1 MGREKEKRRSR
12 EEEMNWLLKKRR
24 KGRRGR
30 PLRSREKKRNMRR
43 KKRNL
48 KKLKG
53 KRERKSV
60 KSKRKWKGIE
70 RREAKTPVMIEVVI
84 GEVHGALVAE
94 GKKMKGLEV
103 GHGEV
108 VVVVVAGWIERR
120 ERRMSGVQEVVKIG
134 EGMMMVHL
142 EGVHRLEGVPHLEE
156 ALHQEEMAELG
167 GGEMLHQEDPH
178 QDVEVEMMVH
188 QEGVLLL
195 EGILEKEMVVVPG
208 DQAQGMILLV
218 TGVVQEEGEILVT
231 DEVLPGEWE
240 TGRLLEEDLQGG
252 TLEEMMIG
260 EEGLLHG
267 VVRHLEED
275 HPLGV
280 DLPLVED
287 LVMMDPLIG
296 AATDLLPVT
305 TLHLPNQDQPV
316 NTKMKAG
323 RLSSVRLSASWDSP
337 GSCDIIVR
345 LPGFITL
352 VGFC

>member
-1 MGREKEKRRSR
+1 MG
-12 EEEMNWLLKKRR
+12 
-24 KGRRGR
+24 
-30 PLRSREKKRNMRR
+30 
-43 KKRNL
+43 
-48 KKLKG
+48 
-53 KRERKSV
+53 

-120 ERRMSGVQEVVKIG
+120 ERRMSGVQEVAKIG
-134 EGMMMVHL
+134 EGTMMVHL
-142 EGVHRLEGVPHLEE
+142 EGVHRLG
-156 ALHQEEMAELG
+156 
-167 GGEMLHQEDPH
+167 
-178 QDVEVEMMVH
+178 
-188 QEGVLLL
+188 
-195 EGILEKEMVVVPG
+195 GILEKEMVGDPG

-260 EEGLLHG
+260 EEGLLHVALPLIVMG
-267 VVRHLEED
+267 EECGAVVVIGL
-275 HPLGV
+275 L
-280 DLPLVED
+280 LVED

>member
-1 MGREKEKRRSR
+1 MG
-12 EEEMNWLLKKRR
+12 
-24 KGRRGR
+24 
-30 PLRSREKKRNMRR
+30 
-43 KKRNL
+43 
-48 KKLKG
+48 
-53 KRERKSV
+53 
-60 KSKRKWKGIE
+60 
-70 RREAKTPVMIEVVI
+70 
-84 GEVHGALVAE
+84 
-94 GKKMKGLEV
+94 
-103 GHGEV
+103 
-108 VVVVVAGWIERR
+108 
-120 ERRMSGVQEVVKIG
+120 
-134 EGMMMVHL
+134 GMMMVHL
-142 EGVHRLEGVPHLEE
+142 EGVHRLEGVLHLEE

-178 QDVEVEMMVH
+178 QDVEE
-188 QEGVLLL
+188 
-195 EGILEKEMVVVPG
+195 EMVVDPG

-260 EEGLLHG
+260 EEGLLHVALPLIVMGEECGAVVVIGLLQG
-267 VVRHLEED
+267 VVRPLEED

-305 TLHLPNQDQPV
+305 TLPLPNQDQPV

-352 VGFC
+352 VGLC

>member
-1 MGREKEKRRSR
+1 MG
-12 EEEMNWLLKKRR
+12 
-24 KGRRGR
+24 
-30 PLRSREKKRNMRR
+30 KKRNTRR

-48 KKLKG
+48 KRLKG
-53 KRERKSV
+53 K
-60 KSKRKWKGIE
+60 
-70 RREAKTPVMIEVVI
+70 
-84 GEVHGALVAE
+84 
-94 GKKMKGLEV
+94 
-103 GHGEV
+103 
-108 VVVVVAGWIERR
+108 R
-120 ERRMSGVQEVVKIG
+120 ERRMSGVQEVAKIG
-134 EGMMMVHL
+134 EGMMMVLL
-142 EGVHRLEGVPHLEE
+142 EGVHRLEG
-156 ALHQEEMAELG
+156 
-167 GGEMLHQEDPH
+167 DPH

-260 EEGLLHG
+260 EEGLLHVALPLIVMGEECGAVVVIGLLLLLEEGLLQG
-267 VVRHLEED
+267 VVRPLEED

-305 TLHLPNQDQPV
+305 
-316 NTKMKAG
+316 
-323 RLSSVRLSASWDSP
+323 
-337 GSCDIIVR
+337 
-345 LPGFITL
+345 
-352 VGFC
+352 

>member
-1 MGREKEKRRSR
+1 
-12 EEEMNWLLKKRR
+12 
-24 KGRRGR
+24 
-30 PLRSREKKRNMRR
+30 
-43 KKRNL
+43 
-48 KKLKG
+48 
-53 KRERKSV
+53 
-60 KSKRKWKGIE
+60 
-70 RREAKTPVMIEVVI
+70 MIEVVI

-108 VVVVVAGWIERR
+108 VVVVVAGGIERR
-120 ERRMSGVQEVVKIG
+120 ERRMSGVQEVAKIG

-188 QEGVLLL
+188 QEGV
-195 EGILEKEMVVVPG
+195 
-208 DQAQGMILLV
+208 ILLV

-260 EEGLLHG
+260 EEGLLHVALPLIVMGEECGAVVVIGLLLRLEEGLLQG
-267 VVRHLEED
+267 VVRPLEED

-305 TLHLPNQDQPV
+305 TLPLPNQDQPV

-323 RLSSVRLSASWDSP
+323 RLSSVRPSASWDSP

>member
-1 MGREKEKRRSR
+1 MG
-12 EEEMNWLLKKRR
+12 
-24 KGRRGR
+24 
-30 PLRSREKKRNMRR
+30 
-43 KKRNL
+43 
-48 KKLKG
+48 
-53 KRERKSV
+53 
-60 KSKRKWKGIE
+60 RKWKGIE

-84 GEVHGALVAE
+84 GEVRGALVAE

-108 VVVVVAGWIERR
+108 VVVVAAGGIERR
-120 ERRMSGVQEVVKIG
+120 ERRMSGVQEVAKIG

-260 EEGLLHG
+260 EEVLLHVALPLIVMGEECGAVVVIGLLLL
-267 VVRHLEED
+267 LEEG
-275 HPLGV
+275 LLQGV

-323 RLSSVRLSASWDSP
+323 RLSSVRPSASWDSP

>member
-1 MGREKEKRRSR
+1 
-12 EEEMNWLLKKRR
+12 
-24 KGRRGR
+24 
-30 PLRSREKKRNMRR
+30 
-43 KKRNL
+43 
-48 KKLKG
+48 
-53 KRERKSV
+53 
-60 KSKRKWKGIE
+60 
-70 RREAKTPVMIEVVI
+70 VVI
-84 GEVHGALVAE
+84 GEVRGALVVE

-108 VVVVVAGWIERR
+108 VVVAGGIGRK
-120 ERRMSGVQEVVKIG
+120 ERRMNGVQEVAKG
-134 EGMMMVHL
+134 EGMMMAHL
-142 EGVHRLEGVPHLEE
+142 EGVHRLEGAPHLEE
-156 ALHQEEMAELG
+156 ALRQEEMAELG
-167 GGEMLHQEDPH
+167 GEEMLHHVDLR
-178 QDVEVEMMVH
+178 QDVEEVEMMVH

-195 EGILEKEMVVVPG
+195 EGILEKEMVVDPG
-208 DQAQGMILLV
+208 DQVQGMILLV
-218 TGVVQEEGEILVT
+218 TVVAQEEEEILVT

-240 TGRLLEEDLQGG
+240 TGRHLEGDLQGG
-252 TLEEMMIG
+252 TLEEMMTG
-260 EEGLLHG
+260 EEGLLHVALPLIVMG
-267 VVRHLEED
+267 EECGAVVVIGLLLLLEEGPLQDVVRPLEED

-323 RLSSVRLSASWDSP
+323 RLSSVRPSASWDSP
-337 GSCDIIVR
+337 GSCDFIVR

>member
-1 MGREKEKRRSR
+1 MG
-12 EEEMNWLLKKRR
+12 
-24 KGRRGR
+24 
-30 PLRSREKKRNMRR
+30 KKRNTRR

-48 KKLKG
+48 KRLKG

-60 KSKRKWKGIE
+60 KSKRKWSGIE

-84 GEVHGALVAE
+84 GEARGVLVAE

-108 VVVVVAGWIERR
+108 VVVVVAGGIERR
-120 ERRMSGVQEVVKIG
+120 ERRMSGVQEVAKIG
-134 EGMMMVHL
+134 EGMMMVLL

-156 ALHQEEMAELG
+156 ALHQEEMAQLG

-260 EEGLLHG
+260 EEGLLHVALPLIVMGEECGAVVVIGLLLLLEEGLLQG
-267 VVRHLEED
+267 VVRPLEED

-323 RLSSVRLSASWDSP
+323 RLSSVRPPASWDSP
-337 GSCDIIVR
+337 GNCDIIVR

-352 VGFC
+352 VGIC

>member
-1 MGREKEKRRSR
+1 MG
-12 EEEMNWLLKKRR
+12 
-24 KGRRGR
+24 
-30 PLRSREKKRNMRR
+30 
-43 KKRNL
+43 
-48 KKLKG
+48 
-53 KRERKSV
+53 

-108 VVVVVAGWIERR
+108 VVVVVAGGIERR
-120 ERRMSGVQEVVKIG
+120 ERRMSGVQEVAKIG

-142 EGVHRLEGVPHLEE
+142 EGVHRLEGVLHLEE

-178 QDVEVEMMVH
+178 QDVEE
-188 QEGVLLL
+188 
-195 EGILEKEMVVVPG
+195 EMVVDPG

-260 EEGLLHG
+260 EEGLLHVALPLIVMGEECGAVVVIGLLLLLEEGLLQG
-267 VVRHLEED
+267 VVRPLEED

>member
-1 MGREKEKRRSR
+1 MG
-12 EEEMNWLLKKRR
+12 
-24 KGRRGR
+24 
-30 PLRSREKKRNMRR
+30 
-43 KKRNL
+43 
-48 KKLKG
+48 
-53 KRERKSV
+53 

-120 ERRMSGVQEVVKIG
+120 ERRMSGVQEVAKIG

-188 QEGVLLL
+188 QEGML
-195 EGILEKEMVVVPG
+195 
-208 DQAQGMILLV
+208 LLV

-260 EEGLLHG
+260 EEGLLHVALPLIVMGEECGAVVVIGLLLLEEGLLQG
-267 VVRHLEED
+267 VVRPLEED

-316 NTKMKAG
+316 NTKMEAG
-323 RLSSVRLSASWDSP
+323 RLSRVRLSASWDSP

-352 VGFC
+352 VGLC

>member
-1 MGREKEKRRSR
+1 MG
-12 EEEMNWLLKKRR
+12 
-24 KGRRGR
+24 
-30 PLRSREKKRNMRR
+30 
-43 KKRNL
+43 
-48 KKLKG
+48 
-53 KRERKSV
+53 
-60 KSKRKWKGIE
+60 KWKGIE

-84 GEVHGALVAE
+84 GEVRGALVAE

-108 VVVVVAGWIERR
+108 VVVVVVRGIERR
-120 ERRMSGVQEVVKIG
+120 ERRMSGVQEVAKIG
-134 EGMMMVHL
+134 EGMMMVHQ
-142 EGVHRLEGVPHLEE
+142 EGVH
-156 ALHQEEMAELG
+156 
-167 GGEMLHQEDPH
+167 
-178 QDVEVEMMVH
+178 
-188 QEGVLLL
+188 LL

-260 EEGLLHG
+260 EEGLLHVALPLIVMGEECGAVVVIDPLLLLEEGLLQG
-267 VVRHLEED
+267 VVPPLEED

-305 TLHLPNQDQPV
+305 TL
-316 NTKMKAG
+316 
-323 RLSSVRLSASWDSP
+323 
-337 GSCDIIVR
+337 
-345 LPGFITL
+345 
-352 VGFC
+352 